1 MSTQPPTPSPARSTR
16 PAARTP
22 LAFLAIA
29 GTCVVAAGVGGYVA
43 QSHRTAELP
52 AVEARPAQ
60 ATPAATPAIPSGS
73 PEVTSP
79 APVESATI
87 ATPSEAEA
95 PVSRSPRA
103 VPSSEPVE
111 KPVKDRKPSDATASR
126 TARVAAA
133 APAPQDTGAG
143 PKH

>member
-60 ATPAATPAIPSGS
+60 ATPAATAATPSAS

-79 APVESATI
+79 APVERATI
-87 ATPSEAEA
+87 PTSSEAEA

-111 KPVKDRKPSDATASR
+111 KPVKDRKPSDDTCVADGSGR
-126 TARVAAA
+126 DGSARAA
-133 APAPQDTGAG
+133 DTGAG
-143 PKH
+143 QKH

>member
-1 MSTQPPTPSPARSTR
+1 MPAAARLLRFERPARQVCRRAEDRPVSTQPPTPSPARPTR

-60 ATPAATPAIPSGS
+60 A
-73 PEVTSP
+73 
-79 APVESATI
+79 
-87 ATPSEAEA
+87 
-95 PVSRSPRA
+95 
-103 VPSSEPVE
+103 
-111 KPVKDRKPSDATASR
+111 
-126 TARVAAA
+126 
-133 APAPQDTGAG
+133 APAPRAE
-143 PKH
+143 PAPSALPRR